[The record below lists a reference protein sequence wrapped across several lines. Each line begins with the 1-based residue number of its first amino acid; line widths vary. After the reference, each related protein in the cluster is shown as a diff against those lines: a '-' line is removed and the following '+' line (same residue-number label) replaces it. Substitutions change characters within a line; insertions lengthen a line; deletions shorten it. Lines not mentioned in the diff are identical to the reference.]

1 MAEEKKLEQEYL
13 PEEITEKDV
22 KKSWLTYYFFA
33 ETGISYERLQA
44 LGFCMSLIPIS
55 DIHSSLTNPA
65 SDTSG
70 SC

>member
-33 ETGISYERLQA
+33 ETGISNICFFYIII
-44 LGFCMSLIPIS
+44 C
-55 DIHSSLTNPA
+55 
-65 SDTSG
+65 
-70 SC
+70 

>member
-44 LGFCMSLIPIS
+44 LGFCMSLIPIF
-55 DIHSSLTNPA
+55 
-65 SDTSG
+65 
-70 SC
+70 

>member
-44 LGFCMSLIPIS
+44 LGSLRNCIRKKKILQQ
-55 DIHSSLTNPA
+55 H
-65 SDTSG
+65 
-70 SC
+70 

>member
-33 ETGISYERLQA
+33 EKLTK
-44 LGFCMSLIPIS
+44 FLIIFS
-55 DIHSSLTNPA
+55 
-65 SDTSG
+65 
-70 SC
+70 

>member
-33 ETGISYERLQA
+33 ETFTGVRILYVTDPDL
-44 LGFCMSLIPIS
+44 
-55 DIHSSLTNPA
+55 
-65 SDTSG
+65 
-70 SC
+70 

>member
-33 ETGISYERLQA
+33 ETGISYERL
-44 LGFCMSLIPIS
+44 CN
-55 DIHSSLTNPA
+55 LTE
-65 SDTSG
+65 
-70 SC
+70 